1 MVAYL
6 DQNTTRNRTL
16 VESFFEGTAVVYV
29 AKGYEST
36 CLQCDFKLE
45 PRANSRKSEVRAV
58 REAKRR
64 RGDKL
69 PVLPET
75 RIQRQLAIICGS
87 EMSHAEFIQTLQ
99 ALLEKIKRHGLSIG
113 LDEFGNSVEE
123 AMDGKITVRAS
134 RRVA

>member
-16 VESFFEGTAVVYV
+16 VESFFEGTAVVYI

-36 CLQCDFKLE
+36 CLQCDFQLE

-58 REAKRR
+58 REEKRR

-69 PVLPET
+69 PVLPES
-75 RIQRQLAIICGS
+75 RIRSQLAIICGP
-87 EMSHAEFIQTLQ
+87 ELSHAEFIQTLQ
-99 ALLEKIKRHGLSIG
+99 ALLEKIKRQGLAIG
-113 LDEFGNSVEE
+113 LDQAGNSVEE
-123 AMDGKITVRAS
+123 AMNGKRTVRAAVK
-134 RRVA
+134 VA